1 MLILSNLHSIYWL
14 FICLIYS
21 KSNKNMD
28 FYSILQIINI
38 LVYMQTTLL
47 KKLTSIFLIYIYLC
61 SLFVLTSLMPISP
74 ISI

>member
-1 MLILSNLHSIYWL
+1 MLILSNLYSIYWL

-38 LVYMQTTLL
+38 LFYMQTTLL

-61 SLFVLTSLMPISP
+61 SLFVLTSLIPISP